1 MRSRGGGRGGPQ
13 WLTGRSY
20 PAPEGT
26 AGEPAAV
33 GLRPSALPSGS
44 TLAPSSAL
52 AMRLPVFLL
61 LALALSARVAHA
73 QVPASGTVTIG
84 TVDSVQ
90 SSVLKE
96 TRKVLIC
103 TPPS

>member
-1 MRSRGGGRGGPQ
+1 
-13 WLTGRSY
+13 
-20 PAPEGT
+20 
-26 AGEPAAV
+26 
-33 GLRPSALPSGS
+33 
-44 TLAPSSAL
+44 
-52 AMRLPVFLL
+52 MRLPVFLL